1 MPPRLSRMNA
11 DPALVP
17 PDDTVRWPRTLDAT
31 AARCLL
37 ESAGDLLLWLD
48 PDGCIVDVH
57 AQDRE
62 LCEVARSDWRG
73 RHWLDTVTVESQDK
87 VAQLFS
93 AALNPGERPPEWRQV
108 NHPLQGGQDLPVMYA
123 AIRLA
128 GGPRSRTPVSVVAIG
143 RDLRATETLQRRLV
157 ESQQAMERDYWRFRE
172 AEARYRSLF
181 QSSTEAVLIVDA
193 ATLRIVEANPA
204 AQSLLD
210 GGSPSPRVRKA
221 GRAVG
226 GAWTSLFT
234 AEAAEPLAAA
244 LASARSI
251 GIHDPVVATLAN
263 HARTVSVSI
272 SIYRENQ
279 SSFLLVRLVPRVP
292 PGAGRAVPAGAR
304 DPTLESAGSSGLTA
318 AFVRGAADAVAF
330 TDSTGRVVAVNRSFA
345 RLAQLSSE
353 DQARGQMLDR
363 WLGRTGVEIAVLLAN
378 LRKDGSAGLFI
389 TQMRGALGMSTEVE
403 IAASSLDPPDEAVF
417 AFSVRDVSRR
427 LAAFEPAVP
436 ELPPSV
442 PTSVK
447 QLTELVGRVP
457 LKQILAET
465 SDLIERL
472 SIESALAMTR
482 DNRALAA
489 QLLGLS
495 RQSLYVK
502 LRRFGLGGLGPDE
515 EN

>member
-1 MPPRLSRMNA
+1 M
-11 DPALVP
+11 
-17 PDDTVRWPRTLDAT
+17 
-31 AARCLL
+31 LL
-37 ESAGDLLLWLD
+37 ESAGDVLLWLD
-48 PDGCIVDVH
+48 ADGRIADAH
-57 AQDRE
+57 AHDH
-62 LCEVARSDWRG
+62 EVSEAARRDWRG
-73 RHWLDTVTVESQDK
+73 RRWLDTVTVESQDK
-87 VAQLFS
+87 VAQLIAAAQS
-93 AALNPGERPPEWRQV
+93 ASVGRPEWRQV
-108 NHPLQGGQDLPVMYA
+108 NHPLQGGHDLPVLYT
-123 AIRLA
+123 AIRLS
-128 GGPRSRTPVSVVAIG
+128 GGPRSRTPLSLIAIG
-143 RDLRATETLQRRLV
+143 RDLRATEALQRRLV

-193 ATLRIVEANPA
+193 ATLRVIEANPA

-210 GGSPSPRVRKA
+210 GSPASPRARKGA
-221 GRAVG
+221 RAVG
-226 GAWTSLFT
+226 GSWTNLFT
-234 AEAAEPLAAA
+234 AEAAEPLTVA
-244 LASARSI
+244 LAAVRSS
-251 GIHDPVVATLAN
+251 GSHDPVIATLAAS
-263 HARTVSVSI
+263 ARTVSVSI

-279 SSFLLVRLVPRVP
+279 SSFLLVRLVPRATAA
-292 PGAGRAVPAGAR
+292 AGRSAPAGSR
-304 DPTLESAGSSGLTA
+304 DAAVESAGPHGLMA
-318 AFVRGAADAVAF
+318 AFVRGASDAVAF
-330 TDSTGRVVAVNRSFA
+330 TDASGRVVSVNRSFA

-353 DQARGQMLDR
+353 DQARGHMLDR
-363 WLGRTGVEIAVLLAN
+363 WLGRTGVEISVLLAN
-378 LRKDGSAGLFI
+378 LKKDGSAGLFT

-427 LAAFEPAVP
+427 LAAFEPGVP

-472 SIESALAMTR
+472 SIESALVITR

-502 LRRFGLGGLGPDE
+502 LRRFGLGGLGPDDPD
-515 EN
+515 